1 MSRLRWP
8 RRISSAWDLV
18 PVSVAPE
25 PKANELP
32 TWEKVVTL
40 RLKTEGENW
49 ESRRARQAD
58 RR

>member
-1 MSRLRWP
+1 M
-8 RRISSAWDLV
+8 